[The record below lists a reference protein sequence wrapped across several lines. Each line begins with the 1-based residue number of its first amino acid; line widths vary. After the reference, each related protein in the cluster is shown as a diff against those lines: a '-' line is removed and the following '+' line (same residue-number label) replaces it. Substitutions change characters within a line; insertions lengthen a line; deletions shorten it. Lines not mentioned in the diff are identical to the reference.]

1 MIPKQHQSKIVIL
14 IVLQLLIKSMNFI
27 FFNIQIAHCHG
38 VSLWMM
44 EHHHHTSP
52 LGSGAGQSSQH
63 MLLQQV
69 HLRNMDPKMATQ
81 QVVLQE
87 IEALVP
93 DILPHVYA
101 VRMCR
106 SGQIANQRMISCFIQ
121 LTDEESANILAELW
135 DGQILGNLGPFAL
148 SCRRVEDWLQM
159 ARQPTG
165 PPPPPPPPPF
175 QTAPVN
181 QQPVLYPRQPPVVPH
196 LFPLP
201 FLLLQ
206 QQLQQQRM
214 QPAEPWGCQPIPPPP
229 PPARPTTTIGPA
241 AEGEPKG
248 GGLQAKSRPVQSQAA
263 TSGAHATEE
272 PLEMQPGPP
281 PTPLAEE
288 QPPKKAA
295 AEQELGEEGHDAD
308 SKLHG
313 AAPTKAPC
321 EKKKDKKEKKEGKTA
336 KRKDSSGKKNA
347 KKQSRMEE
355 ENKENEDGERQMQQ
369 ESHEEGTTPV
379 AVKVEQSEKDDH
391 KDADRIHQD
400 ATTGDLDLENEEV
413 YNKPQQP
420 LPWQRRQERRRA
432 QDEGKHEGEETAIS
446 SGQQVEDSEHE
457 TEKSRDDHD
466 NNDEEPLERQTTAS
480 PNTGSPSRRAVGED
494 CGFLKRCQQRERE
507 RDVEG
512 CRDVE

>member
-1 MIPKQHQSKIVIL
+1 MIPKQHPSKIVIL

-44 EHHHHTSP
+44 EHHHHTSA

-135 DGQILGNLGPFAL
+135 DGQTLGNLGPFAL

-196 LFPLP
+196 LFPPP

-248 GGLQAKSRPVQSQAA
+248 GGLQAKSRPVPSQAA
-263 TSGAHATEE
+263 TSGAYATEE

-321 EKKKDKKEKKEGKTA
+321 EKKKDKKEKKKDKKEKKEGKTA

-347 KKQSRMEE
+347 KKQSMMEE
-355 ENKENEDGERQMQQ
+355 ANKENEDGERQMQQ

-400 ATTGDLDLENEEV
+400 ATTGHLENEEV

-480 PNTGSPSRRAVGED
+480 PNTGSPSRRAVGEG

-507 RDVEG
+507 RER
-512 CRDVE
+512 C